1 MNRVGNFAR
10 LMSSVCAQVV
20 HRDIAVR
27 NFLVDI
33 DGRVML
39 CDFGLT
45 KFLPDG
51 MDYIGAWLLM
61 ALSGRNDKVGFKTKS
76 ML

>member
-1 MNRVGNFAR
+1 M
-10 LMSSVCAQVV
+10 CAQVV

-51 MDYIGAWLLM
+51 MDHIDASIGMLVLEET
-61 ALSGRNDKVGFKTKS
+61 LRLRVYHKVVVV
-76 ML
+76 L

>member
-1 MNRVGNFAR
+1 M
-10 LMSSVCAQVV
+10 QVV

-27 NFLVDI
+27 NFLVDF

-45 KFLPDG
+45 RFLPDG
-51 MDYIGAWLLM
+51 KKEIGASSALLGLLNAFVNC
-61 ALSGRNDKVGFKTKS
+61 ALIRRCLLV
-76 ML
+76 L